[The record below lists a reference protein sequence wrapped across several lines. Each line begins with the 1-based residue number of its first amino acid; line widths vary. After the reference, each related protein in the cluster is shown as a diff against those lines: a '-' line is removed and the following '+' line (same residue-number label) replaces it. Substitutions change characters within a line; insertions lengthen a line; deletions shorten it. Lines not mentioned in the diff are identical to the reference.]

1 MGGRHVSSLTL
12 PRETVEYIPV
22 PVTLNGTV
30 TTTGVEF
37 AVAADGSR
45 PSVWTAATVLSGA
58 TYVLIS
64 GLTPGAWRVWA
75 RVSAAPETPVIEC
88 GYITVT

>member
-1 MGGRHVSSLTL
+1 MTTLVL

-22 PVTLNGTV
+22 EVTVNGVV
-30 TTTGVEF
+30 TTTGVDF
-37 AVAADGSR
+37 AVVADGAR
-45 PSVWTAATVLSGA
+45 PSAWSAAVVLNSA
-58 TYVLIS
+58 TYVLIT
-64 GLTPGAWRVWA
+64 GLSAGQYRIWA